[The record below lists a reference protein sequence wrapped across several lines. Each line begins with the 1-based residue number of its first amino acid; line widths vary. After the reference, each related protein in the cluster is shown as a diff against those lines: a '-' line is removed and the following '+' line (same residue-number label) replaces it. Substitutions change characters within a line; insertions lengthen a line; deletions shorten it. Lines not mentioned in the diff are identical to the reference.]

1 MLNDAGRVKLP
12 ERRARRVMEVQAS
25 DLVLERAY
33 AHAEAHPHEIYMTQ
47 PMGAG
52 VIREYTWAQMIDESR
67 RMAAYLASF
76 GFPQGSKIAVLSKNC
91 AHFIMSDL
99 AIWMAG
105 HVSVA
110 LYPTLNADTIRY
122 ILEHSE
128 SRLIFIGKLDGWDD
142 MRAGVPDTMPRVS
155 YPLSPPNDWPTWD
168 DLVAKTQPIAGSPT
182 RPADDSAILVYTSGS
197 TGRPKGVEHTFRSM
211 AASVKGVSET
221 LGVRASDRMLSYL
234 PLAHVFERCAIELM
248 TLYVGNRV
256 WFAES
261 LDTFVE
267 DIKRCRPTIFHSVP
281 RLWLKFQQGVFAK
294 LPPERLARLLK
305 VPVVRTA
312 IKARVLGGLGLNKAR
327 MAISGSAPIP
337 PELIEWYRELGLEML
352 EGYAMSENFTYSH
365 VSVPG
370 RGRVGYVGNAL
381 PGVQVRISPEGEI
394 LVKSPADMKGYYK
407 EPEMTRASYT
417 ADGFLKTGDRGE
429 IDEQGRL
436 KITGRV
442 KELFKTSKGKYVS
455 PAPIENLINADSHV
469 EMSCVTGAGQSQPFA
484 LVMLS
489 EQIRKALKSGSGK
502 DGLESALAQLL
513 DEVNAKVEEY
523 EQLGFLLVV
532 KDEWLVENGFLT
544 PTMKLKRGVV
554 EDHYA
559 PYVETWYAS
568 RAKVLWQT

>member
-1 MLNDAGRVKLP
+1 
-12 ERRARRVMEVQAS
+12 MEVQAS

-33 AHAEAHPHEIYMTQ
+33 AHAEAHPHDVYMTQ
-47 PMGAG
+47 PLGSG
-52 VIREYTWAQMIDESR
+52 VTREYTWAQMLDESR
-67 RMAAYLASF
+67 RMATYLASF
-76 GFPQGSKIAVLSKNC
+76 GFPPGSKIAVLSKNC
-91 AHFIMSDL
+91 AQFIMSDL

-142 MRAGVPDTMPRVS
+142 MRPGVPDTLPRIS
-155 YPLSPPNDWPTWD
+155 YPLSPPNDYPSWD
-168 DLVAKTQPIAGSPT
+168 DLVAKHEPIAGSPK
-182 RPADDSAILVYTSGS
+182 RAADDSSILVYTSGS

-211 AASVKGVSET
+211 AASVKGLSET
-221 LGVRASDRMLSYL
+221 LGIRASDRMLSYL

-248 TLYVGNRV
+248 TLYVGNKV

-261 LDTFVE
+261 LDTFVA
-267 DIKRCRPTIFHSVP
+267 DIQRCRPTVFHSVP
-281 RLWLKFQQGVFAK
+281 RLWLKFQQGVFHK
-294 LPPERLARLLK
+294 MPEERLDRLLR
-305 VPVVRTA
+305 VPLVRRA
-312 IKARVLGGLGLNKAR
+312 IKGRVLSGLGLHKAR

-337 PELIEWYRELGLEML
+337 PELIEWYRALGLEML

-381 PGVQVRISPEGEI
+381 PGVEVRISPEGEI
-394 LVKSPADMKGYYK
+394 LVKSPGDMKGYYK

-455 PAPIENLINADSHV
+455 PAPIENLINADSRV
-469 EMSCVTGAGQSQPFA
+469 EMSCVTGSGHPQPYA

-489 EQIRKALKSGSGK
+489 EQIRKALKNGEDK
-502 DGLESALAQLL
+502 NGLEAGLKQLL

-523 EQLGFLLVV
+523 EQLGFILVI

-544 PTMKLKRGVV
+544 PTMKLKRSVV

-559 PYVETWYAS
+559 AQVDNWYAA
-568 RAKVLWQT
+568 RAKVLWQG